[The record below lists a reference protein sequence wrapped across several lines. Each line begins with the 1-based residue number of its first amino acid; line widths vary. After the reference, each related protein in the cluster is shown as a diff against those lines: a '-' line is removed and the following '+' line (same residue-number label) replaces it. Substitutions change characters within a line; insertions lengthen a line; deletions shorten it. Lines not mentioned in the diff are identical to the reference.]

1 MRALVAYESYFGCTK
16 AIAEAI
22 ADGLRLSLTPRVV
35 PINDGHHHLGNY
47 DLLLLGARTHERSMS
62 RPSAPES
69 VAERAA
75 RSRSLREW
83 LDEMGM
89 WTGHPAAAFGTR
101 LPGPQAMTSRIS
113 SGIASELRRHGFL
126 LVTDPLSCLVN
137 HNHELLPAETQRA
150 SVWAASLAAALNR
163 AVRISAH

>member
-1 MRALVAYESYFGCTK
+1 VAYESHFGCTK

-22 ADGLRLSLTPRVV
+22 ADGLRSSLTPRVV
-35 PINDGHHHLGNY
+35 PINDAHHHHLGDY
-47 DLLLLGARTHERSMS
+47 DLLVLGARTYERSMS
-62 RPSAPES
+62 RPSARES
-69 VAERAA
+69 AERAA

-83 LDEMGM
+83 LDEMGL

-113 SGIASELRRHGFL
+113 TGIASELRRHGFL

-137 HNHELLPAETQRA
+137 RDHELLPAETQRA
-150 SVWAASLAAALNR
+150 SAWAASLAAALNR
-163 AVRISAH
+163 AVGTGAIESRM